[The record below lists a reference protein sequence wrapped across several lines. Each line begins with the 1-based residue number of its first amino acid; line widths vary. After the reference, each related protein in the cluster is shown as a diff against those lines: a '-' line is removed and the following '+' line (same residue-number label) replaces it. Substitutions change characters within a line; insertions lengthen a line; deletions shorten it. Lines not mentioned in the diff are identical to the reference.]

1 MTDEQPAPA
10 TIVITGPADPEDVAA
25 VVAVL
30 AAAGGGDGGAE
41 DTPRQ
46 VSTWSSHEAAA
57 RRPLPHGRGAWRTT
71 YRH

>member
-1 MTDEQPAPA
+1 MTDPESPTPAIRVTGSA
-10 TIVITGPADPEDVAA
+10 TPEDVAA

-30 AAAGGGDGGAE
+30 AAAGGGGGE
-41 DTPRQ
+41 DPPRR
-46 VSTWSSHEAAA
+46 VSTWASHEATA

>member
-10 TIVITGPADPEDVAA
+10 AIVVTGRATPEDVAA

-30 AAAGGGDGGAE
+30 AAAGGGGGE
-41 DTPRQ
+41 DPPRR
-46 VSTWSSHEAAA
+46 VSTWASHEATA

>member
-1 MTDEQPAPA
+1 VTSDQPPA
-10 TIVITGPADPEDVAA
+10 TAIRITGPATPEDVAA

-30 AAAGGGDGGAE
+30 AAAGGGGGE
-41 DTPRQ
+41 DPPRR
-46 VSTWSSHEAAA
+46 VSTWASHEATA